1 MARTSEEPGVGK
13 PRGILNPRAGEK
25 RFRLSRRSPSAD
37 LAIIVEHY
45 WMIQWDL
52 RGQAPYLSET
62 LPHPSVH
69 LVVEEERSGVFGV
82 MRGKFSRVLED
93 EGRVFG
99 IKFRPGG
106 FHPFLRSP
114 VSGLTDR
121 VVGLRDAFGAEGEAY
136 EEAILALEDEGE
148 MVETVEDF
156 LRERSPERDE
166 NVEAVNRI
174 VDRIAADRGITK
186 VVDAA
191 NSLHL
196 SKRTLQ
202 RLFERYVG
210 VGPKWVIR
218 RYRLHE
224 AADRLAAN
232 EPVDLPTMALD
243 LGYFD
248 QAHFIKD
255 FKAIVG
261 TSPAQYATGCDQLP

>member
-1 MARTSEEPGVGK
+1 MGKELRAGK
-13 PRGILNPRAGEK
+13 PRGILNPRAVKEK
-25 RFRLSRRSPSAD
+25 FRLSRHLPSAD
-37 LAIIVEHY
+37 LAVLVEHFWIVE
-45 WMIQWDL
+45 WDL

-69 LVVEEERSGVFGV
+69 LVVEKERSGVFGV

-106 FHPFLRSP
+106 FHPFLMSP

-121 VVGLRDAFGAEGEAY
+121 VLGLRDVFGTEGEVY

-148 MVETVEDF
+148 MVDTAEAF

-232 EPVDLPTMALD
+232 EPVDLPAMARE

-255 FKAIVG
+255 FKMIVG
-261 TSPAQYATGCDQLP
+261 VSPREYARSIG

>member
-1 MARTSEEPGVGK
+1 MSKEPRAGK
-13 PRGILNPRAGEK
+13 PRGILNPRAGKEK
-25 RFRLSRRSPSAD
+25 FRLSRRLPSAD
-37 LAIIVEHY
+37 LTVLVEHFWIVE
-45 WMIQWDL
+45 WDL

-69 LVVEEERSGVFGV
+69 LVVEESKSGVFGV

-93 EGRVFG
+93 EGRVLG
-99 IKFRPGG
+99 IKFRPAG
-106 FHPFLRSP
+106 FHPFLGSP

-121 VVGLRDAFGAEGEAY
+121 VTGLRNVFGTEGEVY
-136 EEAILALEDEGE
+136 EEAILALENDRER
-148 MVETVEDF
+148 VETAEAF
-156 LRERSPERDE
+156 LRERVPERDE

-174 VDRIAADRGITK
+174 ADRIAADRELTK
-186 VVDAA
+186 VDDVA

-224 AADRLAAN
+224 AADRLADGEA
-232 EPVDLPTMALD
+232 VDLPEMALD

-261 TSPAQYATGCDQLP
+261 VSPKEYARSIG

>member
-1 MARTSEEPGVGK
+1 M
-13 PRGILNPRAGEK
+13 
-25 RFRLSRRSPSAD
+25 
-37 LAIIVEHY
+37 EHY
-45 WMIQWDL
+45 WIVEWDL
-52 RGQAPYLSET
+52 RDQAPYLSET

-69 LVVEEERSGVFGV
+69 LVVEEGKSGVFGV

-93 EGRVFG
+93 EGRVLG
-99 IKFRPGG
+99 IKFRPAG
-106 FHPFLRSP
+106 FHPFSRSP

-121 VVGLRDAFGAEGEAY
+121 VIGLRDAFGVKGEAY
-136 EEAILALEDEGE
+136 EEAILALKDEEE
-148 MVETVEDF
+148 MVETAEDF
-156 LRERSPERDE
+156 LRERVPERDE
-166 NVEAVNRI
+166 NVEVVNRI
-174 VDRIAADRGITK
+174 VGRIAANREITK
-186 VVDAA
+186 VDDIA

-224 AADRLAAN
+224 AADRLADGEA
-232 EPVDLPTMALD
+232 VDLPEMALK

-255 FKAIVG
+255 FKTIVG
-261 TSPAQYATGCDQLP
+261 ASPAEYVRSIDPDV